1 MGKKLTFYLVIDQS
15 QNNQILTITLTKKQ
29 AIEYGYQ
36 YLKIKNYDH
45 YSRWC
50 ELKEFDPESENAW
63 FRYFTNVLTMEEK
76 SKYAVAKRIY
86 KLDTVASIMRMFA
99 GCLPLGC
106 SFDTPTEYLYL
117 KNKWDSQ
124 DAAAKWIKENVKQPE
139 QKTEETENGK
149 Q

>member
-1 MGKKLTFYLVIDQS
+1 
-15 QNNQILTITLTKKQ
+15 
-29 AIEYGYQ
+29 
-36 YLKIKNYDH
+36 
-45 YSRWC
+45 
-50 ELKEFDPESENAW
+50 
-63 FRYFTNVLTMEEK
+63 
-76 SKYAVAKRIY
+76 
-86 KLDTVASIMRMFA
+86 MRMFA